1 MAFDYFL
8 SDSWLPDRHS
18 KFFFLSILRRL
29 FCNKKKLLFHLLNLP
44 TKICGII
51 SVIETFSLSI
61 ASGVD
66 GGGSLSSFLS
76 RIEFVGHSI
85 NSGYSV
91 LTASNPPK
99 QMQKNKTVVYFEFL
113 KSMSGT
119 LNDLYSFVRFLC
131 RLNNEIDRQ

>member
-1 MAFDYFL
+1 MTHGYRIDVRSFSL
-8 SDSWLPDRHS
+8 SLSLDSTSFVLQKR
-18 KFFFLSILRRL
+18 
-29 FCNKKKLLFHLLNLP
+29 KLLLNLP
-44 TKICGII
+44 TKICGRI

-99 QMQKNKTVVYFEFL
+99 QMQKKTVVVYF
-113 KSMSGT
+113 
-119 LNDLYSFVRFLC
+119 
-131 RLNNEIDRQ
+131 